1 MIKILMMFL
10 SFELLF
16 AQNGIEIGG
25 MNFSNININ
34 KGSGNI
40 VTKKSSL
47 KKFTKIK
54 IDSSF
59 DVTIQIAENYGY
71 SIKADDNVVN
81 LISVVNNNGTLVVGT
96 KGSYSTNN
104 NIQLIIQ
111 TKRLKSLTVNGSSN
125 IRLENLNESKLSID
139 LDGSIDLLSSS
150 GKVKSLSVKSDGAYD
165 IDLSNVE
172 VKNAKVEVAG
182 SGDITINVTKK
193 LDAKISDNAT
203 LYYFGTPIITKTIL
217 DNGDLVKKL

>member
-1 MIKILMMFL
+1 MKILMMFL

-25 MNFSNININ
+25 MNFANSNIN

-40 VTKKSSL
+40 VTKKYSL

-59 DVTIQIAENYGY
+59 DVTIQIGENYSY
-71 SIKADDNVVN
+71 SIKADDNLIN
-81 LISVVNNNGTLVVGT
+81 LISVVNNNGTLVVSA
-96 KGSYSTNN
+96 KGSYSTNSDMK
-104 NIQLIIQ
+104 LTIQ
-111 TKRLKSLTVNGSSN
+111 TKRLKSLIVDGSST
-125 IRLENLNESKLSID
+125 IRLKNLNESKLSLD

-165 IDLSNVE
+165 VDLSNIE
-172 VKNAKVEVAG
+172 VKNAKVEVYG
-182 SGDITINVTKK
+182 SGDLTINVTKK
-193 LDAKISDNAT
+193 LDAKIFDNAT
-203 LYYFGTPIITKTIL
+203 LYYLGTPVITKKIL
-217 DNGDLVKKL
+217 DNGDLIKK